1 MKQGSNPADF
11 WQIGRILLKN
21 DRISTSFLVLN
32 ASKFNKKATLPII
45 YALHCFATPS
55 HKRKAKTCCKS
66 GALCHSMY
74 KNQYLNLIKQLP
86 VIYKKNSRDIK
97 QAIKW
102 QKSG

>member
-45 YALHCFATPS
+45 YALDCFATPS
-55 HKRKAKTCCKS
+55 HKRKAKTCYKS
-66 GALCHSMY
+66 GTLCHSMY
-74 KNQYLNLIKQLP
+74 KNQYLIPIKQCF
-86 VIYKKNSRDIK
+86 VIYKKNSSDLK
-97 QAIKW
+97 QAI
-102 QKSG
+102 